1 MRMHSIESVQEAS
14 GKASEWEEAEK
25 ADELELL
32 ILERELRADQSPQK
46 RSFKVTGKMIPL
58 CSNVLLLPFDE

>member
-1 MRMHSIESVQEAS
+1 VELKISMRMHSIESVQEAS

-46 RSFKVTGKMIPL
+46 GLSR
-58 CSNVLLLPFDE
+58 